1 MICFDCDYLE
11 GCLPEVL
18 ERLANTNME
27 QTHGYGFDPYCE
39 SATGKI
45 RAACGNNRARVHFL
59 IGGTQT
65 NATVISSVLKPYQ
78 AVICA
83 NTGHIN
89 VHETGAVEHGG
100 HKIIALPSNDGKVR
114 ACEVEALMEA
124 YDRDQM
130 KIHVVM
136 PGMVYISFPTEL
148 GTIYSKQELEKL
160 YAVCRKWNIPLYID
174 GARLGYGLAS
184 PECDLTLKDLVSLC
198 DVFYIGGTKQGALF
212 GEAVVFMKPGL
223 ADDFAHNIKQNG
235 GMLAKGRLLGLQ
247 FDTLFSDDNYLR
259 YSKHAIRLA
268 LKVRDCL
275 SAKGIEFLYGS
286 STNQQFPVFE
296 DAKLEQLREKGFSLE
311 FWEKIDESRTA
322 VRICTSWATL
332 ESNVDALIA
341 AL

>member
-1 MICFDCDYLE
+1 MISFNCDYLE
-11 GCLPEVL
+11 GCIPEIL
-18 ERLANTNME
+18 ERLSETNME
-27 QTHGYGFDPYCE
+27 QTAGYGFDTYCKM
-39 SATGKI
+39 ATEKI
-45 RAACGNNRARVHFL
+45 RSACGNNRARIHYL

-83 NTGHIN
+83 TTGHIN

-100 HKIIALPSNDGKVR
+100 HKIIALPSDNGKVS
-114 ACEVEALMEA
+114 AEQVETVMES
-124 YDRDQM
+124 YDVDPM

-136 PGMVYISFPTEL
+136 PGMVYISYPTEL
-148 GTIYSKQELEKL
+148 GTIYSKHELEKL

-184 PECDLTLKDLVSLC
+184 PDSDLALKSLASLC

-212 GEAVVFMKPGL
+212 GEAVVFMTPGL

-247 FDTLFSDDNYLR
+247 FDTLFTDDIYSR
-259 YSKHAIRLA
+259 YSKHAVKLA
-268 LKVRDCL
+268 LKIHDAL
-275 SAKGIEFLYGS
+275 SSKGIEFLYGS
-286 STNQQFPVFE
+286 RTNQQFPVFTDE
-296 DAKLEQLREKGFSLE
+296 KLAELRAAGFCFDFWKKTDATH
-311 FWEKIDESRTA
+311 TA

-341 AL
+341 AV